1 MIWCFLVTEG
11 AYVVGKITV
20 ITSGKG
26 GVGKS
31 TVAAYLGAALCAQG
45 KKVLLIDMDEG
56 LRSLDIILNV
66 SSRTVFDVTDVL
78 NENCSPTS
86 ALLSIEKCDGLY
98 LLPAPLKKG
107 EIKDKSDMISL
118 CGIYSDSFDY
128 ILIDSPAGI
137 GDGFYLSAAAADS
150 ALLVV
155 TPDPISVRDGTVVS
169 ELLKKNGIKDIRLVI
184 NKINTELMKKGVFL
198 NIDEIINAT
207 VCQLIGAVPTD
218 YEIVNCSAKG
228 CLLPESY
235 AKDAFERLALRI
247 MGKRV
252 FLPKLQKFT

>member
-1 MIWCFLVTEG
+1 MDIFGCKG
-11 AYVVGKITV
+11 ACVVEKVTV

-31 TVAAYLGAALCAQG
+31 TVAAYLGVALCTAG

-78 NENCSPTS
+78 NENCTPNE
-86 ALLSIEKCDGLY
+86 ALLSIEKCNGLY

-107 EIKDKSDMISL
+107 EIKNKADMVSL
-118 CGIYSDSFDY
+118 CEMYSDSFDY

-155 TPDPISVRDGTVVS
+155 TPDQISVRDGAVVS
-169 ELLKKNGIKDIRLVI
+169 ELLKKNGIKNIRLVI

-198 NIDEIINAT
+198 NIDEIINT
-207 VCQLIGAVPTD
+207 TGCQLIGAVPTD
-218 YEIVNCSAKG
+218 FEIVRCSAEG
-228 CLLPESY
+228 RLLPESY

>member
-1 MIWCFLVTEG
+1 M
-11 AYVVGKITV
+11 GKITV

-31 TVAAYLGAALCAQG
+31 TVAAYLGAALAQSG

-66 SSRTVFDVTDVL
+66 SSKTVFDVIDVL
-78 NENCSPTS
+78 NENCSPGE
-86 ALLSIEKCDGLY
+86 ALLSVEKCKGLY

-107 EIKDKSDMISL
+107 EIKDKSDMVSL
-118 CGIYSDSFDY
+118 CGMYSQEFDY
-128 ILIDSPAGI
+128 IFIDSPAGI

-150 ALLVV
+150 ALIVV
-155 TPDPISVRDGTVVS
+155 TPDPVSVRDGAVVS
-169 ELLKKNGIKDIRLVI
+169 QLLKNSDISDIRLVI
-184 NKINTELMKKGVFL
+184 NKVNTELMKKGTFL
-198 NIDEIINAT
+198 NIDEIIDQT
-207 VCQLIGAVPTD
+207 GCQLIGAVPTD